1 MMGKESLYILKKK
14 GEIKEMKKIL
24 LVFVLLVAVVA
35 LASCGARTYEI
46 AMITDSGDIDDR
58 SFNQGTWEGIEE
70 YASENNKTIKYYKPT
85 EISFDAYVAAIELA
99 VKGGAKVVVTPGF
112 LFENSVHKA
121 QTMFPDVKFVI
132 IDGAPHN
139 VSDWGTMATYD
150 ASAPDFT
157 IASNTLSIFFQ
168 EEQSG
173 FLAGYA
179 SVKDGLTQLGF
190 MGGMAVPAVVRF
202 GIGYVAGAYYA
213 AKENNLTSFS
223 FEPTRYLY
231 LNSFAPSDSTKT
243 TAAAW
248 YSAGTQAIHA
258 AAGGA
263 GNSVMAAAQETTGKW
278 VVGVDVDQSN
288 LSARVLTSAMKGLG
302 VSVQA
307 ALEDF
312 YAGNFD
318 GGKSITLGVSEDA
331 VGLPTETASW
341 RFTTFTSAQYN
352 SIFTKLDNKT
362 VVVPTDRAT
371 LNTFLTGL
379 GFSNF
384 DALLEVISPAA

>member
-1 MMGKESLYILKKK
+1 
-14 GEIKEMKKIL
+14 MKKIL

-70 YASENNKTIKYYKPT
+70 YAQENNKTIKYYKPT
-85 EISFDAYVAAIELA
+85 EISFNAYVAAIELA
-99 VKGGAKVVVTPGF
+99 VQGGAKIVVTPGF

-139 VSDWGTMATYD
+139 VNDWGTMGTYD
-150 ASAPDFT
+150 GAAPDFT

-179 SVKDGLTQLGF
+179 SVKEGLTSLGF

-213 AKENNLTSFS
+213 AKELNANSTFS
-223 FEPTRYLY
+223 FAANRYLY

-288 LSARVLTSAMKGLG
+288 LSPRVLTSAMKGLG

-312 YAGNFD
+312 YADDFD

-341 RFTTFTSAQYN
+341 RFTTFTTAQYN
-352 SIFTKLDNKT
+352 TIVTKLDNGT

-379 GFSNF
+379 FPTGDFA
-384 DALLEVISPAA
+384 ALLEVISPTPAA

>member
-1 MMGKESLYILKKK
+1 
-14 GEIKEMKKIL
+14 MKKIL
-24 LVFVLLVAVVA
+24 LVFVLLVSVVA

-70 YASENNKTIKYYKPT
+70 YAEENSKTIKYYKPT

-99 VKGGAKVVVTPGF
+99 VEGGAQVVVTPGF

-121 QTMFPDVKFVI
+121 QSMFPDVTFVI

-139 VSDWGTMATYD
+139 VTNWDTMATYD
-150 ASAPDFT
+150 DAAPDFT
-157 IASNTLSIFFQ
+157 IADNTLSIFFQ

-179 SVKDGLTQLGF
+179 SVKEGLTSLGF

-213 AKENNLTSFS
+213 AEEDAVANFTFASN
-223 FEPTRYLY
+223 RYLY

-248 YSAGTQAIHA
+248 FSAGTQAIHA

-288 LSARVLTSAMKGLG
+288 LSERVLTSAMKGLA
-302 VSVQA
+302 VSVQS
-307 ALEDF
+307 ALTDY
-312 YAGNFD
+312 YADEFE
-318 GGKSITLGVSEDA
+318 GGVSITLGVSEDA
-331 VGLPTETASW
+331 VGLPTATASW
-341 RFTTFTSAQYN
+341 RFTNFTTAEYN
-352 SIFTKLDNKT
+352 AMLGLLDAGT

-379 GFSNF
+379 YPTGDFA
-384 DALLEVISPAA
+384 ALLEVISPTPAA

>member
-1 MMGKESLYILKKK
+1 
-14 GEIKEMKKIL
+14 MKKIL
-24 LVFVLLVAVVA
+24 LVFVLLVTVVA

-58 SFNQGTWEGIEE
+58 SFNQGTWEGIVEFAE
-70 YASENNKTIKYYKPT
+70 ANSKTYKYYKPT

-99 VKGGAKVVVTPGF
+99 VKGGAKVVITPGF

-121 QTMFPDVKFVI
+121 QTLFPDVMFVI

-139 VSDWGTMATYD
+139 VNNWGTMGTYD
-150 ASAPDFT
+150 DAAPDFT
-157 IASNTLSIFFQ
+157 IADNTLSIFFQ

-179 SVKDGLTQLGF
+179 SVKEGLTSLGF

-213 AKENNLTSFS
+213 AKENNLTNFN
-223 FEPTRYLY
+223 FAPNRYLY

-312 YAGNFD
+312 YNDDFD
-318 GGKSITLGVSEDA
+318 GGRSITLGVSEDA
-331 VGLPTETASW
+331 VGLPTVAASW
-341 RFTTFTSAQYN
+341 RFTTFTTAQY
-352 SIFTKLDNKT
+352 STIVTKLDNGT
-362 VVVPTDRAT
+362 VVVPTNRAQLT
-371 LNTFLTGL
+371 TFLAGLYPTGD
-379 GFSNF
+379 FA
-384 DALLEVISPAA
+384 ALLEVISPTPAA